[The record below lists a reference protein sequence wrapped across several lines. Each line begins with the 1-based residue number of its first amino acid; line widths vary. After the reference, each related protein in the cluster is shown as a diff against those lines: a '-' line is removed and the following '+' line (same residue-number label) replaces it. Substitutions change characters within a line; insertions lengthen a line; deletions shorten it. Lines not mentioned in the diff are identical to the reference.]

1 MNMDSETIGAYQDE
15 DLSQVYFLT
24 EKLTFYAFNKHSL
37 ALERKSD
44 YKYAINTLQI
54 AESVDYIL

>member
-44 YKYAINTLQI
+44 YKYAINTL
-54 AESVDYIL
+54 